1 MSMRTLG
8 CLIVAAVLQLIALA
22 APAQTYSYHVYIDS
36 DLRNATGCTASGG
49 GQTFLGADYRLTAT
63 VTGSPPIV
71 TARTL
76 SPCVAGSFA
85 PGSALSA
92 NYPVGLNNGLPL
104 SGGAAADVIE
114 LSVARSLLPGVE
126 PQVRVGFGA
135 QSASGSVDVLYTVD
149 GTVNGLPMVI
159 GSPALIPTLGF
170 FGGLLLALALAAL
183 AMRSLRRNRLM
194 AQMLMVGA
202 FVSLGFAAWAVVT
215 HIADGQ
221 VGDWAGDAPIGT
233 DPIGDS
239 VPPLSGTDI
248 VGAFGVDV
256 RPNLHFR
263 IDVVDA
269 ENRPPVAVNDSYTTL
284 EDTALNVAAPGVLGN
299 DSDPDGDP
307 ITAQLVSGPSK
318 GTLTLNANG
327 SFSYTPNANANGP
340 DTFTYNAFDG
350 QVVSATPA
358 TVTINITPVNDVPVF
373 TAGPNQTVLEDAGPQ
388 TVNPWATGVDD
399 GDPEVV
405 QALTFNITNNT
416 NPALFSAGPTVSAAG
431 VLSYTPAANANGV
444 ATITLNLMD
453 DGGTA
458 NGGIDTSAPQSFT
471 ITVTAVNDP
480 PSFVAGPNQS
490 VLEDAGP
497 QTVNPW
503 ATAIS
508 PGPPDEAG
516 QTVSFEIVSNS
527 NPALFSAAP
536 AVSPTGVLSYA
547 AAANANGVATIAVRA
562 RDDGG
567 TANGGI
573 DASAP
578 QNFTITV
585 TAVNDVPVFTAGPNQ
600 TVLEDAGPQ
609 TVNPWA
615 TGIDDGDPE
624 VVQGL
629 SFNITG
635 NTNPALFSAGPSVSP
650 TGVLS
655 YTPAA
660 NANGTAT
667 ITLNLM
673 DDGGTANGGIDTSAP
688 QSFTI
693 TVTAVNDAPSF
704 TKGPDQ
710 TVLED
715 AGPQTVNP
723 WATAISAGPPD
734 ESGQTVVFNMTGNT
748 NPALFSAAPAVSPT
762 GVLTY
767 TPAANANGSATITLN
782 LMDNGG
788 TANGGVDTSAAQ
800 TFVINVTA
808 VNDAPVNT
816 VPAAQNTGDT
826 VPLVLST
833 ANTNAISVVD
843 IDAGAGIV
851 QMSFGTGAPANG
863 TLTLANPGSVLTT
876 LSGNGTD
883 QVIATGTLAALNA
896 ALNGPSGSLT
906 YTPVPGTSAARTI
919 TVITNDQGNTGVG
932 GAQID
937 TDIIT
942 VNVDAAPIVTS
953 TPAAGATTAN
963 NVAITVNFS
972 EPVNVIAGITL
983 TCGGP
988 NLITGG
994 STGSNVSSLN
1004 LAYTAPLPSGSCTLF
1019 VPAASVT
1026 DVDLIDPPNNPVAN
1040 YTAVFSVDAAPA
1052 FVSSTPAAGAIVA
1065 NNAVFSAV
1073 FSEPVNFG
1081 MGGFTLD
1088 CGGPIAV
1095 TPSGSGTSTL
1105 TFTPAAAL
1113 PNGAACTATLIA
1125 ANITDVDAFDPPDN
1139 LPANVVV
1146 NFSVDAAPT
1155 FVSAVP
1161 AAAAVV
1167 GTGQVIS
1174 FTFDE
1179 PVNNLGAA
1187 ITLNCGGP
1195 VAGVISGSG
1204 SATLSFTP
1212 SAALTAGA
1220 SCTATAVAAQIGDVD
1235 VIDPPQNPIAD
1246 VLRNFTVD
1254 SAPTVV
1260 STSPSNGASSVPLA
1274 GVVSFN
1280 FSEAVSFGVP
1290 SFTYSCGAPVTFT
1303 VSGSGTATATLTPT
1317 SLLPINTLCT
1327 VTALAAGISDVD
1339 AADPPDLMAANVA
1352 ISFTSVNDNPPAVQ
1366 SVTPA
1371 NGATVA
1377 NNTPLSVVF
1386 TENVD
1391 AVAGAVTLTCGG
1403 LNLITGGT
1411 SGTNVP
1417 SLTPTY
1423 APPLPNG
1430 ALCTLTVLAA
1440 NITDSDLIDPPD
1452 NMVANF
1458 VSTFTVDAAPG
1469 VSSVLPGNGAS
1480 NLATNTTITVN
1491 FSEAVDVAA
1500 GGVTLDCGAPVS
1512 FSAGL
1517 PATNV
1522 SSVTLTPS
1530 ANLPE
1535 GATCNGTVVATSVT
1549 DADLIDPPDQMVTNF
1564 TWSFTT
1570 DAAPSVTTVT
1580 PAAAATVPSNQLLTI
1595 NFSENVDLSASAFTL
1610 NCGAAVPFSSVP
1622 ALPATATNTITLTP
1636 TGGLTQGSACT
1647 LTVVAAQV
1655 SDSDL
1660 NDPPNNMAAN
1670 FVRSFSV
1677 DAAPSV
1683 TTTTPANGATAVD
1696 PTTSITINFS
1706 ESVNFDTTANAA
1718 NTSFDLECPT
1728 PTAVNFTVVTAS
1740 PASSVVLDP
1749 LDSAIAGATCTLTVQ
1764 ASGITDAD
1772 AVDPPDSMAANFSAS
1787 FTYAALAND
1796 DAYTVTP
1803 HLTLGIGAASPQGG
1817 GVLGNDVLGAG
1828 VITGFGFAPAC
1839 TGTAPGIQLDAG
1851 AANGRLTLNAD
1862 GGFSYEPPAGIADST
1877 RTFCYTVTGGD
1888 TANVVF
1894 TLQNTELV
1902 WFIDA
1907 AAPGGGIGTQARP
1920 FQTLAAADAVDT
1932 TNDTLYLE
1940 FNASAY
1946 SSAGLTLLAGER
1958 LIGRGSGSTLDA
1970 LSGVTPVAGSAHPA
1984 LGGSA
1989 PSITCSGITCVTL
2002 GTGNTLRGFT
2012 IGNSGAAGTDLAGT
2026 NFGTLTVAELTLNG
2040 DGRALNLSTGT
2051 VSGNFLDIDASSGN
2065 NQGISLNG
2073 VDGSWSVTAQ
2083 VNIGNVAGTGIN
2095 LINLPGTAS
2104 ATFTGGL
2111 VVSKTSA
2118 GTAVNLANNT
2128 GSQINLGVVSLT
2140 AGNGT
2145 GLFINQ
2151 SPLTLT
2157 GTTGTVVSTGGPAID
2172 ATGANFGAGATLAT
2186 VSASVTAGASK
2197 GINLDSNAGSL
2208 VMNGGFVNVSG
2219 SGIAFDLTG
2228 GNGTVTYAGNI
2239 ISNASSRLVEVTGRT
2254 GGTVTFAGTLDGQ
2267 GPAHTGINVAGNTGG
2282 TINFSGGT
2290 QTFVTVTNP
2299 AVTLSAN
2306 TGATINFTGGN
2317 LSLSTTSGTA
2327 FSAAGGAAGIS
2338 VQGSGNS
2345 ISTASGT
2352 ALSVVSTNIAA
2363 SGLNFRSISSGAGAN
2378 NGIVLDTTGS
2388 AGGLTVNGDGANTAL
2403 GGNGSGGTIAG
2414 KTGAD
2419 GSTTAGIGI
2428 YLNSTSNVV
2437 LRRMTINGNHQ
2448 NYGIRGFAVNNLT
2461 LEYSTV
2467 SGLNGTN
2474 LTLGTYGEGGV
2485 YFGGATGA
2493 TGLTGSATV
2502 TSSVFSGARARN
2514 FSVVN
2519 TSGTLNR
2526 LTITNSSFGLTDNA
2540 SDNDSLALEARNA
2553 GTVLNATVTGSTFTG
2568 AAGDIGDFT
2577 GQTGTTMDVV
2587 FQNNTVSNS
2596 HPLNN
2601 IGGGG
2606 MTFATQGSYTFNAS
2620 NNTFRDANGSAIT
2633 LFKASAGTLLSGTF
2647 ANNTIGVSGVANSG
2661 SATGNGIF
2669 LSAAGSGTITLA
2681 ITNNQIRRYSGN
2693 AAIFADNT
2701 GGNYT
2706 VNLTATGNVA
2716 AEPGGGAFA
2725 GLALTAGAPASSDA
2739 VAVCA
2744 QLGGAGALRND
2755 FSAGD
2760 PANANDII
2768 LGVSTGGSSMRLPG
2782 YAGASLAAVQ
2792 TFVFN
2797 NNNFA
2802 GTAVTAYIDPP
2813 ATAANFTG
2821 GAACPLP

>member
-1 MSMRTLG
+1 MRTLG
-8 CLIVAAVLQLIALA
+8 CVILAAVLQLIAHA

-36 DLRNATGCTASGG
+36 DLRNTTGCTATGG

-76 SPCVAGSFA
+76 SPCVAGSFT

-104 SGGAAADVIE
+104 AGGAAADVIE
-114 LSVARSLLPGVE
+114 LSVARSLLPGIE
-126 PQVRVGFGA
+126 PQVRVGIGA

-149 GTVNGLPMVI
+149 GTANGLPMVI

-170 FGGLLLALALAAL
+170 FGSLLLALALAAL
-183 AMRSLRRNRLM
+183 AIRSLRRNRLM

-202 FVSLGFAAWAVVT
+202 FISLGFAAWAVVT

-221 VGDWAGDAPIGT
+221 VGDWAGDAPIGM

-269 ENRPPVAVNDSYTTL
+269 ENRPPIAVNDSYSTL

-350 QVVSATPA
+350 QVVSAAPA
-358 TVTINITPVNDVPVF
+358 TVTINITPVNDAPVF

-388 TVNPWATGVDD
+388 TVSPWATGVDD
-399 GDPEVV
+399 GDPEVT

-416 NPALFSAGPTVSAAG
+416 NPALFSAGPSVSATG

-458 NGGIDTSAPQSFT
+458 NGGVDTSAPQSFT
-471 ITVTAVNDP
+471 ITVTAVNDA
-480 PSFVAGPNQS
+480 PSFVAGPNQI

-527 NPALFSAAP
+527 NPALFSAGP

-562 RDDGG
+562 RDNGG

-573 DASAP
+573 DVSAP
-578 QNFTITV
+578 KNFTITV

-629 SFNITG
+629 TFNITG

-660 NANGTAT
+660 NANGVAT

-673 DDGGTANGGIDTSAP
+673 DNGGTANGGVDTSGP

-704 TKGPDQ
+704 IKGADQ

-734 ESGQTVVFNMTGNT
+734 ESGQTVVFNMTGNS
-748 NPALFSAAPAVSPT
+748 NPTLFSAAPAVSPT

-782 LMDNGG
+782 LMDSGG

-833 ANTNAISVVD
+833 ANSNAISVID

-876 LSGNGTD
+876 LTGNGSA

-896 ALNGPSGSLT
+896 ALNGPGGSLT

-919 TVITNDQGNTGVG
+919 TVITNDQGNTGVP

-937 TDIIT
+937 TDTIT
-942 VNVDAAPIVTS
+942 VNVDAAPVVTS

-1026 DVDLIDPPNNPVAN
+1026 DVDPIDPPNNPVAN
-1040 YTAVFSVDAAPA
+1040 YTAVFTVDAAPA
-1052 FVSSTPAAGAIVA
+1052 FVSSTPAAGAVVA
-1065 NNAVFSAV
+1065 NTAVFSAV
-1073 FSEPVNFG
+1073 FSEPVNFA
-1081 MGGFTLD
+1081 MGGFTLN

-1105 TFTPAAAL
+1105 TFTPSAAL

-1125 ANITDVDAFDPPDN
+1125 ANITDVDGFDPPDN

-1155 FVSAVP
+1155 FVSAIP

-1179 PVNNLGAA
+1179 PVNNLGTA

-1235 VIDPPQNPIAD
+1235 LIDPPQNPAAD
-1246 VLRNFTVD
+1246 VVRNFSVD
-1254 SAPTVV
+1254 TAPSVISSV
-1260 STSPSNGASSVPLA
+1260 PANGATNVPLA
-1274 GVVSFN
+1274 GVVTIN
-1280 FSEAVSFGVP
+1280 FSEAVNFNVA
-1290 SFTYSCGAPVTFT
+1290 SFTYTCGAAVPFT
-1303 VSGSGTATATLTPT
+1303 VSGGGTSTATLTP
-1317 SLLPINTLCT
+1317 SGLLPINTACT

-1339 AADPPDLMAANVA
+1339 AADPPDLMAANFVLN
-1352 ISFTSVNDNPPAVQ
+1352 FTSVNDNPPAVQ

-1377 NNTPLSVVF
+1377 NNTPISIVF

-1391 AVAGAVTLTCGG
+1391 AVAGSVTLTCGG
-1403 LNLITGGT
+1403 PNLITGGT
-1411 SGTNVP
+1411 SVTNVP

-1458 VSTFTVDAAPG
+1458 VSTFTVDAAPS

-1491 FSEAVDVAA
+1491 FSEAVNVAA
-1500 GGVTLDCGAPVS
+1500 GGVTLGCPGAVS
-1512 FSAGL
+1512 FNAGVL

-1522 SSVTLTPS
+1522 TSLVLTPS
-1530 ANLPE
+1530 APLPE
-1535 GATCNGTVVATSVT
+1535 GATCNGTVVATLVT
-1549 DADLIDPPDQMVTNF
+1549 DNDAIDPPDQMTSNF

-1570 DAAPSVTTVT
+1570 DAAPTVTTVT
-1580 PAAAATVPSNQLLTI
+1580 PAAAAVVPSNQLLTI

-1696 PTTSITINFS
+1696 PTTTITINFS

-1718 NTSFDLECPT
+1718 NTSFDLECPAAT
-1728 PTAVNFTVVTAS
+1728 PVNFTVVTAS
-1740 PASSVVLDP
+1740 PAASVVLNP
-1749 LDSAIAGATCTLTVQ
+1749 LDSGVAGANCTLSVR
-1764 ASGITDAD
+1764 AAGITDAD
-1772 AVDPPDSMAANFSAS
+1772 AIDPPDNMLADFTAS
-1787 FTYAALAND
+1787 FTYAAVAND
-1796 DAYTVTP
+1796 DAYNVTP

-1817 GVLGNDVLGAG
+1817 GVLVNDILGAG
-1828 VITGFGFAPAC
+1828 VITGFGFSPSC
-1839 TGTAPGIQLDAG
+1839 TGTAPGAQLDAG
-1851 AANGRLTLNAD
+1851 AANGRLTLNAN
-1862 GGFSYEPPAGIADST
+1862 GSFSYEPPAGIANST

-1894 TLQNTELV
+1894 TLQIMELV
-1902 WFIDA
+1902 WFVDA
-1907 AAPGGGIGTQARP
+1907 AAAGGGIGTQARP

-1946 SSAGLTLLAGER
+1946 TSAGVTLLAGER
-1958 LIGRGSGSTLDA
+1958 LIGRGSGSTLDV
-1970 LSGVTPVAGSAHPA
+1970 LSGVTPVAGSAHPL

-1989 PSITCSGITCVTL
+1989 PTITCSGVSCLTL
-2002 GTGNTLRGFT
+2002 GTNNVLRGFT
-2012 IGNSGAAGTDLAGT
+2012 IGNSGAAGTDVSGT
-2026 NFGTLTVAELTLNG
+2026 NFGTLTVAELTLTG
-2040 DGRALNLSTGT
+2040 DGRALNLATGT
-2051 VSGNFLDIDASSGN
+2051 LNGTFLDLDASSGN
-2065 NQGISLNG
+2065 NEGISLSAVG
-2073 VDGSWSVTAQ
+2073 GTWDVTGQ
-2083 VNIGNVAGTGIN
+2083 SDIGNVS
-2095 LINLPGTAS
+2095 GTAVNIVNRP
-2104 ATFTGGL
+2104 AGGGITFLGGL
-2111 VVSKTSA
+2111 LVNKTSA
-2118 GTAVNLANNT
+2118 GAGVNLNANASPINFGNLNVTTGAGTALTADNSAGTVTVSSGNLVATGGAALNST
-2128 GSQINLGVVSLT
+2128 GSSLSL
-2140 AGNGT
+2140 A
-2145 GLFINQ
+2145 
-2151 SPLTLT
+2151 
-2157 GTTGTVVSTGGPAID
+2157 
-2172 ATGANFGAGATLAT
+2172 LAT
-2186 VSASVTAGASK
+2186 ASSTNSATQ
-2197 GINLDSNAGSL
+2197 GINLNNITGSVAITGGSISAPAGAVFLGQGSL
-2208 VMNGGFVNVSG
+2208 GTTSYGGTITKTSAGKLVQISG
-2219 SGIAFDLTG
+2219 A
-2228 GNGTVTYAGNI
+2228 A
-2239 ISNASSRLVEVTGRT
+2239 
-2254 GGTVTFAGTLDGQ
+2254 GGTVTLSGNLSCTGSC
-2267 GPAHTGINVAGNTGG
+2267 TGIDVLNRNAGSVT
-2282 TINFSGGT
+2282 FSGGSKVLNT
-2290 QTFVTVTNP
+2290 GTAG
-2299 AVTLSAN
+2299 AVTLTAN

-2317 LSLSTTSGTA
+2317 LGITTTSGAGFTA
-2327 FSAAGGAAGIS
+2327 TGGGTVSVQGTGNSVSSTTGTAINVANTTIAAAGLIFRSVASNGAVNGVVLNTTGAAGGLVITGNGGFCTNAGTCTGGAIQNSTGAGIS
-2338 VQGSGNS
+2338 LTSTMGFSATGLFVGGGGDDGISGSGINGF
-2345 ISTASGT
+2345 T
-2352 ALSVVSTNIAA
+2352 LNNSVVSNNGNAANESGIDVTQASGAWSITNTTLNQNYYDVIRIANNSGSMSFDMSGSTLTNNDAVNGNSGLLIDLSGSAALTSGSVSSNTITGIRVIPVQVLASGGTSSVAGLVFDGNVTRNSQIAYDLSAVAPASMQYIVRNQSGVVGRIQGMNSHGFNGNYGVPLAPTAAGTYRGRIQNVDVGDGAVAGSGSAIGNCMRLVHNRDASSAVIVNGGTMRQCPNGRGIDAISRDAGAAFAA
-2363 SGLNFRSISSGAGAN
+2363 SSGLDLQVLGAN
-2378 NGIVLDTTGS
+2378 INTNDVSGFPLASIIGQASTGGGGGNRARLDFRNNTTPPGSSFDIQTGHIIAHENTVTSDCQVVDPPPANANATAALSAPENANVGSATGS
-2388 AGGLTVNGDGANTAL
+2388 AGCSL
-2403 GGNGSGGTIAG
+2403 IAG
-2414 KTGAD
+2414 P
-2419 GSTTAGIGI
+2419 
-2428 YLNSTSNVV
+2428 L
-2437 LRRMTINGNHQ
+2437 
-2448 NYGIRGFAVNNLT
+2448 
-2461 LEYSTV
+2461 
-2467 SGLNGTN
+2467 
-2474 LTLGTYGEGGV
+2474 
-2485 YFGGATGA
+2485 
-2493 TGLTGSATV
+2493 
-2502 TSSVFSGARARN
+2502 
-2514 FSVVN
+2514 
-2519 TSGTLNR
+2519 
-2526 LTITNSSFGLTDNA
+2526 IT
-2540 SDNDSLALEARNA
+2540 
-2553 GTVLNATVTGSTFTG
+2553 
-2568 AAGDIGDFT
+2568 
-2577 GQTGTTMDVV
+2577 
-2587 FQNNTVSNS
+2587 
-2596 HPLNN
+2596 
-2601 IGGGG
+2601 
-2606 MTFATQGSYTFNAS
+2606 
-2620 NNTFRDANGSAIT
+2620 
-2633 LFKASAGTLLSGTF
+2633 
-2647 ANNTIGVSGVANSG
+2647 
-2661 SATGNGIF
+2661 
-2669 LSAAGSGTITLA
+2669 
-2681 ITNNQIRRYSGN
+2681 
-2693 AAIFADNT
+2693 
-2701 GGNYT
+2701 
-2706 VNLTATGNVA
+2706 
-2716 AEPGGGAFA
+2716 
-2725 GLALTAGAPASSDA
+2725 
-2739 VAVCA
+2739 
-2744 QLGGAGALRND
+2744 
-2755 FSAGD
+2755 
-2760 PANANDII
+2760 
-2768 LGVSTGGSSMRLPG
+2768 
-2782 YAGASLAAVQ
+2782 
-2792 TFVFN
+2792 
-2797 NNNFA
+2797 
-2802 GTAVTAYIDPP
+2802 PP
-2813 ATAANFTG
+2813 
-2821 GAACPLP
+2821 